1 MLAETQNVLDKSTI
15 CPEYD
20 TGIMYNYS
28 NMTPTDEE
36 DNKDKHTYPEITQ
49 CTKFRYTY
57 PLNRNL
63 LFLFLCETAMAYPD
77 YCRIITGGGGLWT
90 KYTKVQKRTLGV
102 TPNILL
108 GGVIQLE
115 I

>member
-15 CPEYD
+15 CPEDD

-28 NMTPTDEE
+28 KMTPTDEE

-77 YCRIITGGGGLWT
+77 YCRIITGGGGVGDKIHKSTEKDLRSNT
-90 KYTKVQKRTLGV
+90 
-102 TPNILL
+102 
-108 GGVIQLE
+108 
-115 I
+115 